1 MSPPLQI
8 RVSPQTLTQI
18 EVAVEWWA
26 RNRPSAPN
34 AVHHDVAE
42 MPNVLS
48 TQPGVGAPARR
59 GRVKGLRRV
68 TLTRVRYYIYY
79 RVSEGFLDVLAFW
92 HTSRGEQPRV

>member
-1 MSPPLQI
+1 MLNI
-8 RVSPQTLTQI
+8 
-18 EVAVEWWA
+18 
-26 RNRPSAPN
+26 
-34 AVHHDVAE
+34 
-42 MPNVLS
+42 LS

-68 TLTRVRYYIYY
+68 SLRRVRYYIYY

>member
-8 RVSPQTLTQI
+8 RLSPQAQTQI
-18 EVAVEWWA
+18 EQAAEWWA

-34 AVHHDVAE
+34 AIHHDVAE
-42 MPNVLS
+42 MLTILS
-48 TQPGVGAPARR
+48 TQPGAGAPARR

-68 TLTRVRYYIYY
+68 NLSRVRYYIYY

-92 HTSRGEQPRV
+92 HTSRVGQPRV